1 MSTHYI
7 GIDPGASGGI
17 ALLDAD
23 GDSIYVEKFGDTQH
37 DIAEQFNRYIRA
49 TERPFAFIERVHSMP
64 KQGVASSFKF
74 GESYGF
80 LKGLLV
86 GLAIPFD
93 DVTPQK
99 WQKLMRCMTR
109 GDKNVS
115 KAKAQQLFP
124 GLRIT
129 HATADA
135 LLIAETCRRIC
146 LGITEDK
153 S

>member
-23 GDSIYVEKFGDTQH
+23 GEILAAEKYGDTQH
-37 DIAEQFNRYIRA
+37 DTGEQFRRIIGA
-49 TERPFAFIERVHSMP
+49 TERPFALIERVHSMP

-86 GLAIPFD
+86 GLAIPYD

-99 WQKLMRCMTR
+99 WQKLMGCLTR

-124 GLRIT
+124 GLKIT

-146 LGITEDK
+146 LGITEVK
-153 S
+153 A